1 MPYFEVPR
9 LGPYWMD
16 ALSAIAFIAGSTR
29 RVRMT
34 TSVLA
39 VPYHHP
45 LALAKTLSSID
56 VLSGGRLD
64 VAAGIGHAVREF
76 EVLGIPFAERGAIT
90 DETLHAMVELWS
102 SDKPFFDGHYFQ
114 IDGLAFEPKPVQKPR
129 PPIYIGGNSK
139 PALRRAASYDGW
151 EPNPTSFEVEEVPAL
166 MDYIRSQQD
175 FAGKEQT
182 FEVRWP
188 GTIHVD
194 LPWAPGSCSPATGDA
209 GGAKGQRRDQAPPA
223 PEPAGT
229 DNRDVHRRRP
239 PAAAGSTSAPCRC
252 GRRPRCPARSP
263 RRHFRRHF
271 LRVPPSTDRGDDD
284 QPGVLQVLDDALVRG
299 QRERRDAHA
308 VLEEQFRPFWQI
320 GGAPAGGRRSRQG
333 SRPRTTGS
341 NTVTSLLTRRCS
353 RQRTRGTSAPTF
365 PASLACSCRSSA
377 DSGCTAGSA
386 RTWQPT
392 TTAASTWRSTGV
404 KWGWG
409 CGFVSVHVLPG
420 GFVWVH
426 VLPWVVI

>member
-1 MPYFEVPR
+1 MPGQNHIPAADDHVIPAPQWSAHLAAPDFQQIAAVVDEHGYDGITISEHLAMPYFEVPR

-29 RVRMT
+29 RVRVT
-34 TSVLA
+34 TSVLV

-45 LALAKTLSSID
+45 LAHAKTLSTID

-90 DETLHAMVELWS
+90 DETLQAMVELWS

-139 PALRRAASYDGW
+139 PALRRAARYDGW

-188 GTIHVD
+188 GTIRGLERPVFAD
-194 LPWAPGSCSPATGDA
+194 LSGAGMAGHADQILERLAYLTAMGITAVTVPVPVTRSLGEYLDFVRWFDEEIVTKPA
-209 GGAKGQRRDQAPPA
+209 
-223 PEPAGT
+223 
-229 DNRDVHRRRP
+229 
-239 PAAAGSTSAPCRC
+239 
-252 GRRPRCPARSP
+252 
-263 RRHFRRHF
+263 
-271 LRVPPSTDRGDDD
+271 
-284 QPGVLQVLDDALVRG
+284 
-299 QRERRDAHA
+299 
-308 VLEEQFRPFWQI
+308 
-320 GGAPAGGRRSRQG
+320 
-333 SRPRTTGS
+333 
-341 NTVTSLLTRRCS
+341 
-353 RQRTRGTSAPTF
+353 
-365 PASLACSCRSSA
+365 
-377 DSGCTAGSA
+377 
-386 RTWQPT
+386 
-392 TTAASTWRSTGV
+392 
-404 KWGWG
+404 
-409 CGFVSVHVLPG
+409 
-420 GFVWVH
+420 
-426 VLPWVVI
+426 